1 MYEGGSSLETV
12 GTAFG
17 VTRGSVRHWLIKK
30 GKRVR
35 SSSEMTA
42 SKTPAHDK
50 TQIVEWYM
58 AGDCLKTIQEKTGV
72 SLHTIKKT
80 IRDSGRDKDDR
91 VMKWDWKRPE
101 IVRLYKEGMSANEI
115 NKKLKVC
122 SKSIVSILQEEGVQR
137 RTLSE
142 RNSRYSLNHQ
152 SFNEI
157 TPECAYW
164 IGMLITDGCVSDAN
178 GSHKVIL
185 ALQIRDIGHLER
197 FRDFIGSNR
206 PIHKRKHKCPRGIER
221 EYAVIIF
228 DSERIV
234 NRLADFGVVPR
245 KTYTAKIIGLENNP
259 HFWRG
264 AIDGDGGVYLYHRKG
279 ESNTSPSL
287 GFCGCGSLVDQFST
301 FCSRY
306 LDGFRPSVKIKDNLK
321 SLSYTSSS
329 AKKIIQVLYPE
340 GEYGLA
346 RKVETAE
353 KIKSWMPLIRIKK
366 TKTKCE
372 YQGCDSWAKSKYL
385 CANHFALA
393 TMGTIDPE
401 KLSPNATEAFK
412 DVDFSSWMI
421 RTRSTKGFAVCQFD
435 GCSYRPNKFGLCNTH
450 KRHME
455 SHKIDRTKVSDD
467 SLFLWDKWNMLGM
480 PVMKKS

>member
-1 MYEGGSSLETV
+1 MYENGSSLETV
-12 GTAFG
+12 GAAFA
-17 VTRGSVRHWLIKK
+17 VTPGSVRHWLIKK

-35 SSSEMTA
+35 SSSEMMA

-50 TQIVEWYM
+50 AQIVEWYM
-58 AGDCLKTIQEKTGV
+58 SGECLKTIQEKTGV

-80 IRDSGRDKDDR
+80 IRDSGCDKSDR

-101 IVRLYKEGMSANEI
+101 IVRLYKSGMPANEI
-115 NKKLKVC
+115 HKKLKVC

-152 SFNEI
+152 SFDEI

-178 GSHKVIL
+178 GGHKVIL
-185 ALQIRDIGHLER
+185 SLQIRDIGHLER
-197 FRDFIGSNR
+197 FRGFIGSNR
-206 PIHKRKHKCPRGIER
+206 PIHKRKHKCPKGIER

-245 KTYTAKIIGLENNP
+245 KTYTAKIIGLEGDP

-264 AIDGDGGVYLYHRKG
+264 AIDGDGGVYLRQNSD
-279 ESNTSPSL
+279 ESNARPSL
-287 GFCGCGSLVDQFST
+287 GFCGCGHLVDQFAV
-301 FCSRY
+301 FCSHY
-306 LDGFRPSVKIKDNLK
+306 LDGFVPTVGEKGKLK
-321 SLSYTSSS
+321 SIKYASSS
-329 AKKIIQVLYPE
+329 AKTIVKILYPD

-346 RKVETAE
+346 RKLEVAN
-353 KIKSWMPLIRIKK
+353 KIKSWTPLRIIKK

-372 YQGCDSWAKSKYL
+372 YEGCGLLARSKHL
-385 CANHFALA
+385 CANHFTLA
-393 TMGTIDPE
+393 MIGTIDPA
-401 KLSPNATEAFK
+401 KLSKNAAESFK
-412 DVDFSSWMI
+412 DIDFSSWMI
-421 RTRSTKGFAVCQFD
+421 RSRSTKGFTVCQFD

-455 SHKIDRTKVSDD
+455 NGIIDKSKVSDD
-467 SLFLWDKWNMLGM
+467 SLFLWNRWNMLGM
-480 PVMKKS
+480 PPMKKS